1 MDYTART
8 KARQDV
14 QDSGRERRTD
24 EYALGKVNV
33 KIFSS
38 FVCVP
43 YYLYLELIARN
54 VVERESLYGHWY
66 AAEAASIPTSNS
78 GV

>member
-1 MDYTART
+1 MEYTART

-24 EYALGKVNV
+24 EHALGKVNV
-33 KIFSS
+33 KICSS

-43 YYLYLELIARN
+43 YLYLELIARN

-66 AAEAASIPTSNS
+66 AAEAASIPTSNG